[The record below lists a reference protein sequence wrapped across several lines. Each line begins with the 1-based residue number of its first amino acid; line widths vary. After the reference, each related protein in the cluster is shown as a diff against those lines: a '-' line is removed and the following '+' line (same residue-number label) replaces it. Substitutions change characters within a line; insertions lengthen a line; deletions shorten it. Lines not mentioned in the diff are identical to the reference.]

1 MIYCVLYR
9 GDDEN
14 GRLIYEGEW
23 KNKAAHGVG
32 LMIYCVGGMM
42 RMQEQSCPWCRVNN
56 ILCRGDDE
64 NGRLIYEGE
73 WKNKAAHGVGLMRW
87 QNGDR

>member
-1 MIYCVLYR
+1 
-9 GDDEN
+9 
-14 GRLIYEGEW
+14 
-23 KNKAAHGVG
+23 
-32 LMIYCVGGMM
+32 
-42 RMQEQSCPWCRVNN
+42 
-56 ILCRGDDE
+56 LCRGDDE